1 MRIRHQRSGRTGQLH
16 AKAERRTWSI
26 QRTKLSR
33 ISGFSG
39 GDPLVILYANDLT
52 VTRQRR
58 SAGAKIV
65 TAMSW
70 RRG

>member
-1 MRIRHQRSGRTGQLH
+1 MVNP
-16 AKAERRTWSI
+16 ADERR
-26 QRTKLSR
+26 R

-70 RRG
+70 RCGWTVEESG